1 MKKWIIGILLTLIM
15 AFFMMP
21 VSAKAVDAPS
31 FKAVYDS
38 ADNSLTFFYD
48 SASHSGTVYPLLTAA
63 GSANAWGYDSVRESV
78 ITVKIDSSVAGFHD
92 LTSTAYMFANMKKAN
107 TIDGAEYLDVSH
119 VTDMSYMF
127 YYFGYLEMYESVA
140 APNVRDWD
148 TGSLTTATSMF
159 EYYGVNH
166 VTDAPDVSIW
176 NTKNLRDASSMFRF
190 YAKNDLSF
198 NGVPDVSKWDT
209 RNITNAELFMSGYA
223 FLSESIDFILD
234 LSGWKLPKY
243 GNSNPLFS
251 DNTATRTENS
261 WKVIIPEST
270 GGVLNTTTVWNVG
283 GGNKLTLPYGRSY
296 TLYKPAGK
304 YYSSLMEALETTEE
318 GLVKWAKGDALPLE
332 ALRLLVVNPKL
343 SLEFTFAYQEEEHTI
358 TIPAG
363 SFEKYYDES
372 IPWYGPA
379 WLLQYYG
386 NPQSNTIE
394 YIIAKDDTL
403 NDIAKKFNCT
413 VDEILA
419 LNTFITNPNR
429 IYANTKL
436 LIPAK

>member
-21 VSAKAVDAPS
+21 VSAKADDAPS

-38 ADNSLTFFYD
+38 ADNSLTFYYD
-48 SASHSGTVYPLLTAA
+48 SASHSGIVYSLPTAA
-63 GSANAWGYDSVRESV
+63 GSAEDWGYHSKRGSVE
-78 ITVKIDSSVAGFHD
+78 TVRIDSSVAGFHD
-92 LTSTAYMFANMKKAN
+92 LTSTAYMFAKMEKAN
-107 TIDGAEYLDVSH
+107 TIDGAEFLDVSH

-127 YYFGYLEMYESVA
+127 SHFGDGEAEPVA
-140 APNVRDWD
+140 VPNVRDWD
-148 TGSLTTATSMF
+148 TGSLTTATRMF
-159 EYYGVNH
+159 EYYGGYR
-166 VTDAPDVSIW
+166 VTAAPDVSMW
-176 NTKNLRDASSMFRF
+176 NTENLSDAAYMFYF
-190 YAKNDLSF
+190 YADDSVTFND
-198 NGVPDVSKWDT
+198 VPDVSKWDT

-223 FLSESIDFILD
+223 FTSFSIDFILD
-234 LSGWKLPKY
+234 LSGWKLPNY
-243 GNSNPLFS
+243 GYSNSLFS
-251 DNTATRTENS
+251 PTTASLTDNS

-358 TIPAG
+358 IIPAG

-379 WLLQYYG
+379 WLIQYYG
-386 NPQSNTIE
+386 NPQNNTIE